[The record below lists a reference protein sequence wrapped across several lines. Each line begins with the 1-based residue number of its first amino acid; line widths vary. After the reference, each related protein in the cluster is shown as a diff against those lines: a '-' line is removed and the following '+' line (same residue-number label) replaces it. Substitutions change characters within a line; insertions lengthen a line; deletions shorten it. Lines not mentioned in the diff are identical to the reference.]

1 MNVRRFEVSKADLR
15 KTRVVEAPLPG
26 LADGQVLF
34 AIDSFAF
41 TSNNVTYAA
50 FGDAMQYW
58 QFFPV
63 DDPAQGQI
71 PVWGFADVA
80 ESRCP
85 GIAPGERFYG
95 YFPMATHLVVTPAR
109 LSASGFFDSAP
120 HRQGLHAVY
129 NQYTRCSADPAYEQ
143 RFEAEQMLLKPLF
156 VTSFLIDDFLA
167 DNDFFGA
174 RSVLLSSASS
184 KTAYGT
190 AFMLA
195 QRPGIEVIGL
205 TSESNLK
212 FVVGLGC
219 YARAVP
225 YAALESI
232 APTAP
237 RVYVD
242 MSGNAAV
249 RGRIHRHFGEALKY
263 SCAVGGTHW
272 EALQA
277 RMELPGPK
285 PTLFFAPAQIKK
297 RVADW
302 GGEEFQQKTAAAW
315 RAFVARVTDPAR
327 PWLTVERGRG
337 TGAIARTVEAMLDGE
352 AAPQTGHILSF

>member
-1 MNVRRFEVSKADLR
+1 MNIRRFEVSKANLR
-15 KTRVVEAPLPG
+15 ESRVVDAPLPA

-41 TSNNVTYAA
+41 TSNNVTYAV

-71 PVWGFADVA
+71 PVWGFAAVA
-80 ESRCP
+80 ASHCP
-85 GIAPGERFYG
+85 GVAPGERFYG

-109 LSASGFFDSAP
+109 LAPSGFIDGAA

-129 NQYTRCSADPAYEQ
+129 NQYTRCSADPAYAQ

-156 VTSFLIDDFLA
+156 ITSFLIDDFLA
-167 DNDFFGA
+167 DNGFFGA

-205 TSESNLK
+205 TSEANLA
-212 FVVGLGC
+212 FVEGLGC
-219 YARAVP
+219 YSRAVT

-232 APTAP
+232 DPTVP
-237 RVYVD
+237 LVYVD

-249 RGRIHRHFGEALKY
+249 RGRIHRHFGDALKY
-263 SCAVGGTHW
+263 SCAVGATHW
-272 EALQA
+272 EAMQV
-277 RMELPGPK
+277 RMVLPGPK

-302 GGEEFQQKTAAAW
+302 GGAEFQQKTAAAW
-315 RAFVARVTDPAR
+315 RAFIARVTDPAQ

-337 TGAIARTVEAMLDGE
+337 AAAIARTVQAMLDGKV
-352 AAPQTGHILSF
+352 APQAGHILSL

>member
-1 MNVRRFEVSKADLR
+1 MDVRRFEVSKANLR
-15 KTRVVEAPLPG
+15 KTGVVDAPLPE

-95 YFPMATHLVVTPAR
+95 YFPMATHLVVSPIRVAP
-109 LSASGFFDSAP
+109 SGFFDGAA

-129 NQYTRCSADPAYEQ
+129 NQYTRCSTDPAYEH

-156 VTSFLIDDFLA
+156 ITSFLLDDFVA

-205 TSESNLK
+205 TSEANLA
-212 FVVGLGC
+212 FVEGLGC
-219 YARAVP
+219 YSRVVS

-232 APTAP
+232 AQAVP

-242 MSGNAAV
+242 MSGNADV
-249 RGRIHRHFGEALKY
+249 RGRVHRHFGDALKY

-272 EALQA
+272 EAMQA

-302 GGEEFQQKTAAAW
+302 GGAEFQQKTAAAW
-315 RAFVARVTDPAR
+315 RAFIARVTDPAQ

-337 TGAIARTVEAMLDGE
+337 PEAISRTVHAMLDGKV
-352 AAPQTGHILSF
+352 APQDGHILSF